1 MDCSLVDVEYLQNL
15 KKHLFDII
23 IKCTTDYIE
32 LCNQLD
38 KDLLNIELES
48 IIQPTKK

>member
-1 MDCSLVDVEYLQNL
+1 MDCSLVEKEYLLNL

-38 KDLLNIELES
+38 KDLLYIELES